1 MKRALLLTAVVLASA
16 VAGVG
21 LADGAPANAFVTNVT
36 VSPDQPA
43 PGERFT
49 ISTTVRNSDQNGTSF
64 EITDVYVRPRG
75 GTNDVA
81 RVENLGTLPAG
92 SEMTVPLTASFDD
105 PGTRELR
112 VFVVARSD
120 GEFVRLQYPVV
131 VTVREGGPQVG
142 IDAGD
147 GVVGATKT
155 VEVTAANGED
165 APVRNLRLSLNGTDA
180 AVENTTRV
188 LPTLASGESRTFN
201 FSVTPSAERSRLEAR
216 LQYTTQGGN
225 TRSVSETRTLRS
237 DPLRDD
243 VRVDASVVG
252 SGSSP
257 PIAVDVSNVGN
268 ARAEDAV
275 VEGVRNGTVL
285 FRRPLGTVGAGS
297 STTTQFNVSNVSGG
311 PLDVRVRY
319 ETGGRESE
327 TTTRLDYASNP
338 GAVELTGID
347 YEMEDGRLH
356 ISGSTSNVGLSQVDS
371 VVVRVVPAENVTPA
385 RPNREY
391 FVGSIPPSDFVSFDL
406 YADIGESVSSV
417 PIEVTYLSDGQRRT
431 ERTEVDVRDL
441 QPAGTTDESSSL
453 GTPLLVAGVVALL
466 VIVGLGTYAYRRR

>member
-1 MKRALLLTAVVLASA
+1 MKKALLLTAVVVASA

-49 ISTTVRNSDQNGTSF
+49 VSTTVRNADQNGTPF

-81 RVENLGTLPAG
+81 RVEDLGTLPAG

-112 VFVVARSD
+112 VFVVGRSD
-120 GEFVRLQYPVV
+120 GEYVSLQYPVV
-131 VTVREGGPQVG
+131 VTVREGGPQVD

-147 GVVGATKT
+147 GVVGAETA

-165 APVRNLRLSLNGTDA
+165 APVRNLRLSLDGADA
-180 AVENTTRV
+180 AVENGTRV
-188 LPTLASGESRTFN
+188 LPTLAAGESRTFN
-201 FSVTPSAERSRLEAR
+201 FSVTPSAEQSQLEAR
-216 LQYTTQGGN
+216 LQYTTRGGS
-225 TRSVSETRTLRS
+225 TRTVATTQTLRS

-252 SGSSP
+252 SGASP
-257 PIAVDVSNVGN
+257 PVVVDVSNVGN
-268 ARAEDAV
+268 ARAEDTV
-275 VEGVRNGTVL
+275 VEGVRNETVL

-297 STTTQFNVSNVSGG
+297 SVTEQLNVSGVSGG
-311 PLDVRVRY
+311 PLDVRLRY

-327 TTTRLDYASNP
+327 TTATLDYAANP

-347 YEMEDGRLH
+347 YEMEGERLH
-356 ISGSTSNVGLSQVDS
+356 ISGSASNVGLAQVDS
-371 VVVRVVPAENVTPA
+371 VVVRVLPAENVTPA

-391 FVGSIPPSDFVSFDL
+391 FVGSIPSSDFVSFDL
-406 YADIGESVSSV
+406 YADVGENASSV
-417 PIEVTYLSDGQRRT
+417 PIEVTYLSDGERRT
-431 ERTEVDVRDL
+431 ERTDVDVRDL
-441 QPAGTTDESSSL
+441 RRAEATGESSSL
-453 GTPLLVAGVVALL
+453 GTPLLVAGIAAFLL
-466 VIVGLGTYAYRRR
+466 IVGLGAYAYRRR